1 MRGVVLVLAS
11 TMAVAVLLASG
22 VAQAIINGQPDRG
35 AKAHSYVGA
44 LVSVP
49 PSGEFKGQR
58 IPVCSGTLISARVFL
73 TAGHCTEFLIE
84 EGLPSYVSLDPTY
97 KPGASQVIKATPY
110 THPKFC
116 FPTPEDKGKC
126 SLPPKR
132 PEKVGTL
139 PRDVRYDVG
148 VAVLEEPVRMATYGA
163 LPEVGLVDTLEEG
176 QRLTTVGYG
185 ATGFHLGGE
194 PPPQPQPVFLDDRY
208 RATVRLLNTKD
219 SAIGEMFVKTTGVS
233 LIKGKG
239 EASCYGDSGGP
250 LFVGD
255 QQTIVGV
262 TSFGIAPLCR
272 GPGYYQ
278 RVDLPRVLT
287 WVRSFVQ
294 GG

>member
-1 MRGVVLVLAS
+1 MLRWGACKGRRAQGMRGVVLVLAC

-35 AKAHSYVGA
+35 ANAHSYVGA

-116 FPTPEDKGKC
+116 FPTSEDKGKC

-163 LPEVGLVDTLEEG
+163 LPDVGLVDTLKVG
-176 QRLTTVGYG
+176 QRLTVVGYG
-185 ATGFHLGGE
+185 ATG
-194 PPPQPQPVFLDDRY
+194 Y
-208 RATVRLLNTKD
+208 
-219 SAIGEMFVKTTGVS
+219 
-233 LIKGKG
+233 
-239 EASCYGDSGGP
+239 
-250 LFVGD
+250 
-255 QQTIVGV
+255 
-262 TSFGIAPLCR
+262 
-272 GPGYYQ
+272 
-278 RVDLPRVLT
+278 
-287 WVRSFVQ
+287 
-294 GG
+294 